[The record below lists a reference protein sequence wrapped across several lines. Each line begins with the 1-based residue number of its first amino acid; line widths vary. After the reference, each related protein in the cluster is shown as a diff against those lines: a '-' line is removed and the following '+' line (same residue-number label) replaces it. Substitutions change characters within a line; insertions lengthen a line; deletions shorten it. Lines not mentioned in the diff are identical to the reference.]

1 MRAGLPIPIAS
12 LRPYNAGM
20 TCDTAARTTTAATF
34 AAMLLVFGVAASAAE
49 TPHPSLPAGA
59 APEAVAPKDTAER
72 SVLSGTAAFGGWRAD
87 APGTVRRFEP
97 ADMPQPHASHS
108 ASNGPQGAAL
118 PEHPRLRAPE
128 GFVVSL
134 WAKGLTAPRELK
146 VAPNGDVFAAE
157 TALGDIRVLRP
168 DGAGRTG
175 PSSVYASDLDGPFG
189 MAFYP
194 PGDEPRWLYVTTTA
208 AVWRFPYQGGDTT
221 ASGKPQR
228 VVDLAIS
235 EGGHS
240 TRDIAFSPDGKRMF
254 VSVGSQSNDAE
265 DLPRIAAADRARLP
279 LGAAWGDEA
288 NRADVLSFDPQG
300 GDPKVLA
307 TGLRNCV
314 GLAVAPQHGDVYCAT
329 NERDGLG
336 DDLPPDYVTRVR
348 EGGFYGWP
356 WFYIGDHQDPRH
368 KGERPDIGPM
378 TSVPDVLLQAH
389 SAPLTM
395 AFYAPPA
402 GATARFPPSYAGQAF
417 VALHGSW
424 NRSKRTGYKIVQ
436 VDVDNGVPTGAY
448 KDFLVGFVNED
459 GRVWGRPVGVAVM
472 RDGSLLVGEDEN
484 GTLWRVAPVR
494 VAVPEP

>member
-1 MRAGLPIPIAS
+1 
-12 LRPYNAGM
+12 
-20 TCDTAARTTTAATF
+20 
-34 AAMLLVFGVAASAAE
+34 MLLVFGVAACYAE
-49 TPHPSLPAGA
+49 TTPAPLPAGA
-59 APEAVAPKDTAER
+59 APGAAAPKHKAEGGT
-72 SVLSGTAAFGGWRAD
+72 LSGTAAFGDWRSD

-97 ADMPQPHASHS
+97 ADMPQPYASHS

-134 WAKGLTAPRELK
+134 WAKGLAAPRELK
-146 VAPNGDVFAAE
+146 IAPNGDVFVAE

-168 DGAGRTG
+168 GGTGQTG

-194 PGDEPRWLYVTTTA
+194 PGEDPQWLYVATTA
-208 AVWRFPYQGGDTT
+208 AVWRFPYRGGDTA
-221 ASGKPQR
+221 ASGKPQK

-240 TRDIAFSPDGKRMF
+240 TRDVAFSLDGKRMF

-265 DLPRIAAADRARLP
+265 GLPRIAAADRARLP

-300 GDPKVLA
+300 GDQKVLA

-314 GLAVAPQHGDVYCAT
+314 GLSVAPQHGDVYCAT

-368 KGERPDIGPM
+368 KGDRPDIGAM

-424 NRSKRTGYKIVQ
+424 NRSKRTGYKVVQ
-436 VDVDNGVPTGAY
+436 VEVDNGVPTGAY
-448 KDFLVGFVNED
+448 KDFLVGFVNES
-459 GRVWGRPVGVAVM
+459 GHVWGRPVGVAVM

-484 GTLWRVAPVR
+484 GTLWRVAPVPG
-494 VAVPEP
+494 AVPEP